1 MSTDITEGPNDYHVE
16 VDLPGVHMD
25 DLDITV
31 SNGRLNITAERR
43 ELHREKALRMHKV
56 ERSFGKVKRSIP
68 IPAGAVES
76 SADAKFDKG
85 VLTGLTIVPN
95 SSHLTALV
103 IVCLQ

>member
-1 MSTDITEGPNDYHVE
+1 MSADIEEGPNDFHVH

-43 ELHREKALRMHKV
+43 EIHREKALRVHKV
-56 ERSFGKVKRSIP
+56 ERSFGKVKRSLAIP
-68 IPAGAVES
+68 VGAVES

-85 VLTGLTIVPN
+85 VLTVKFMKSPEAMSARKLAVKM
-95 SSHLTALV
+95 
-103 IVCLQ
+103 